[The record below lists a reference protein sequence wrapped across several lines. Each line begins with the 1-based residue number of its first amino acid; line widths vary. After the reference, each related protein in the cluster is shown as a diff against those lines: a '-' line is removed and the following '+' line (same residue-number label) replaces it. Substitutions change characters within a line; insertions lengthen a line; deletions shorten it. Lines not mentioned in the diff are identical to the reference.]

1 VRRLLLVRP
10 ERSQLALSC
19 EHALDSGRSDRTRQL
34 VFEVP
39 LARVEPDTL
48 ELGAIVASQR
58 PQEMRLLPDVV
69 EARVP
74 DVAVPP
80 ENTWQVSVAAHRD
93 DGDALGL
100 EVAAAAAGKRLDGET
115 VARSLDEQH
124 PIQPHGC
131 IRSGR
136 DRPGTARLDTVPPHV
151 SWIAIAPVKGLA
163 LLHPESV
170 RLERFGVLEN
180 RRFHLIGEDG
190 RLLNGKQ
197 LAPLVQIRAEWDE
210 EAQTLAFGFPDG
222 NVLERQID
230 LGEKVSTS
238 FYGRRLVDGRVV
250 VGPWSDAISEFVGQP
265 LRLVQPA
272 EIGTGV
278 DRAGG
283 QVSILSNGS
292 LRALGQAAGVS
303 EPVDP
308 RRFRMLF
315 GVEGIAAHEE
325 DEWVKRRV
333 QIGEAEVEVAG
344 NVGRC
349 LVTSRHPDSGARNL
363 PTLDV
368 LAEYRGAADTTE
380 RLAFGVWGMVTR
392 AGVVRLGDPVVA

>member
-1 VRRLLLVRP
+1 V
-10 ERSQLALSC
+10 
-19 EHALDSGRSDRTRQL
+19 
-34 VFEVP
+34 
-39 LARVEPDTL
+39 
-48 ELGAIVASQR
+48 
-58 PQEMRLLPDVV
+58 
-69 EARVP
+69 
-74 DVAVPP
+74 
-80 ENTWQVSVAAHRD
+80 
-93 DGDALGL
+93 
-100 EVAAAAAGKRLDGET
+100 
-115 VARSLDEQH
+115 
-124 PIQPHGC
+124 
-131 IRSGR
+131 
-136 DRPGTARLDTVPPHV
+136 VPPHV
-151 SWIAIAPVKGLA
+151 AWIAIAPVKGLA

-197 LAPLVQIRAEWDE
+197 LAPLVQVRAEWDE
-210 EAQTLAFGFPDG
+210 ETGTLALGFPDG
-222 NVLERQID
+222 NVLERQIE

-238 FYGRRLVDGRVV
+238 FYGRRLVKGRLV

-265 LRLVQPA
+265 LRVVQPT
-272 EIGTGV
+272 EIGAGV

-283 QVSILSNGS
+283 QVSILSTGS

-315 GVEGIAAHEE
+315 GVEGVAAHEE
-325 DEWVKRRV
+325 DEWLRRRV
-333 QIGEAEVEVAG
+333 QIGEAEVEVIG

-368 LAEYRGAADTTE
+368 LAEYRGSANTTE
-380 RLAFGVWGMVTR
+380 RLAFGVWGSVTR
-392 AGVVRLGDPVVA
+392 PGVVRLGDPVIV